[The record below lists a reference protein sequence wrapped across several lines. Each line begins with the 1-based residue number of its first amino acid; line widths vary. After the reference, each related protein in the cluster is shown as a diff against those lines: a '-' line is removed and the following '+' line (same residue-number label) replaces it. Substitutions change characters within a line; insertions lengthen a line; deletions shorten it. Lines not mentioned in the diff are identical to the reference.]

1 MNEGQLNL
9 ARKWR
14 AQKFDQIVGQDIAIK
29 MIKNSLYRGQ
39 LFPVYLLWGLHG
51 TGKTSLARVF
61 AAAINCDGLPSF
73 QQDPKTTTVPC
84 LTCPSC
90 VAMCAGKHPDF
101 IEIDAASN
109 TGVDQVR
116 QIIEASSLLPLMG
129 RKKIY
134 LIDEA
139 HMLSKAAFN
148 AFLKILEEPPASA
161 LFMLATTDPQ
171 KIIETVRS
179 RCFQLNLKAIDAPRL
194 IDHMRF
200 LCAQEA
206 IFADDDAL
214 GIIAQETKGSVRDA
228 INLLEQV
235 RFAQG
240 RVTRDAILKVL
251 GYVDDDRLIE
261 LLQIVCRDQSP
272 SLMQFLSATK
282 LEHYSADYIWR
293 RMLELVR
300 MTIWASYGVSLPVSA
315 EQSEKLT
322 RLAKECQKDRLTI
335 ILDLFCSHERLFLKT
350 TNKHL
355 LLEMLLL
362 KICRRNDSSNGPTM
376 GSLPQ
381 QVAAKVIPEADADG
395 FDDQAE
401 GDEEDEDEEIIDE
414 GKPQSSPPERKG
426 AEPAAVSPTPESQK
440 SPIADERWQKFLSHV
455 NELNDPLL
463 NSVFKHGSSINFDQS
478 QKRIDVYFGKQFV
491 FFSEWLESTKELWQ
505 SMLSEAYDCVIAFVP
520 HFTVETVISPV
531 VHEAV
536 PVVQHAAA
544 SAARP
549 KYAQSSSSQ
558 SSYAPY
564 KKFNNNKPTNFSVR
578 KTIVDVSDVNSWPTA
593 NLLLRYFPGVI
604 REG

>member
-39 LFPVYLLWGLHG
+39 LFPVYLFWGQHG
-51 TGKTSLARVF
+51 TGKTSMARVF
-61 AAAINCDGLPSF
+61 AAAINCQALSSF
-73 QQDPKTTTVPC
+73 KQDPKTTTVPC

-90 VAMCAGKHPDF
+90 VAMLAGRHPDF

-109 TGVDQVR
+109 TGVDHVR
-116 QIIEASSLLPLMG
+116 QIIEAASLLPLMG
-129 RKKIY
+129 HKKIY

-194 IDHMRF
+194 IDHLRY

-206 IFADDDAL
+206 IYADDDAL
-214 GIIAQETKGSVRDA
+214 GLIAQETKGSVRDA

-240 RVTRDAILKVL
+240 RVSRDAILNVL
-251 GYVDDDRLIE
+251 GYVDDDRLLE
-261 LLQIVCRDQSP
+261 LLQFVCRDQSP
-272 SLMQFLSATK
+272 ALMQFLSATR
-282 LEHYSADYIWR
+282 LEQYSADYIWR
-293 RMLELVR
+293 RLLELVR
-300 MTIWASYGVSLPVSA
+300 MTIWASYGVSLPVSI
-315 EQSEKLT
+315 EQSGKLT
-322 RLAKECQKDRLTI
+322 RLAKECLKDRLTI
-335 ILDLFCSHERLFLKT
+335 VLDLFCSHERLFLKT

-381 QVAAKVIPEADADG
+381 QVAATVIPETDLDEYE
-395 FDDQAE
+395 DHE
-401 GDEEDEDEEIIDE
+401 GDEDEDDEIIDD
-414 GKPQSSPPERKG
+414 GKAQVHDQEVK
-426 AEPAAVSPTPESQK
+426 TMK
-440 SPIADERWQKFLSHV
+440 PIAAKIESSKSVINDERWQKFLSHV

-463 NSVFKHGSSINFDQS
+463 NSIFMHACSIGVDQS
-478 QKRIDVYFGKQFV
+478 QQRIDVYFGKQFV
-491 FFSEWLESTKELWQ
+491 FFSEWLESTKNLWQ
-505 SMLSEAYDCVIAFVP
+505 PLLSEAHGCLIAFVP
-520 HFTVETVISPV
+520 HFTVDQVITPV
-531 VHEAV
+531 VNESTPVTV
-536 PVVQHAAA
+536 PQAAHAAA
-544 SAARP
+544 P
-549 KYAQSSSSQ
+549 KYQPRQSGSPSSFGQ
-558 SSYAPY
+558 Y
-564 KKFNNNKPTNFSVR
+564 KKFNNNRQSNNSVR
-578 KTIVDVSDVNSWPTA
+578 KAIVDVSDTNNWPMA
-593 NLLLRYFPGVI
+593 NLLLRYFPGII

>member
-1 MNEGQLNL
+1 MIEGQLNL

-14 AQKFDQIVGQDIAIK
+14 AQKFDQIVGQDVAIK

-39 LFPVYLLWGLHG
+39 LFPVYLFWGQHG
-51 TGKTSLARVF
+51 TGKTSMARVF
-61 AAAINCDGLPSF
+61 AAAINCDGLSSF
-73 QQDPKTTTVPC
+73 QQDPKTTSVPC

-90 VAMCAGKHPDF
+90 IAMLAGKHPDF

-109 TGVDQVR
+109 TGVDHVR
-116 QIIEASSLLPLMG
+116 QIIEAASLLPLMG

-139 HMLSKAAFN
+139 HMLSKSAFN

-200 LCAQEA
+200 LCSQEA

-214 GIIAQETKGSVRDA
+214 GLIAQETKGSVRDA

-240 RVTRDAILKVL
+240 RVSRDAILKVL
-251 GYVDDDRLIE
+251 GYVDDDRLMA
-261 LLQIVCRDQSP
+261 LLQIVCHDQSP
-272 SLMQFLSATK
+272 SLIHYLSASK
-282 LEHYSADYIWR
+282 LEQYSADYIWR

-300 MTIWASYGVSLPVSA
+300 MTIWASYGVSLSVGA
-315 EQSEKLT
+315 QQSEKLT

-362 KICRRNDSSNGPTM
+362 KICRRNDSSNGPMM

-381 QVAAKVIPEADADG
+381 QVAATVIPDEDADDYEDQQENDEDSDDDEIVNEG
-395 FDDQAE
+395 KSSSSPQEIKAPASQPVADNAHESSKLRIDDQ
-401 GDEEDEDEEIIDE
+401 
-414 GKPQSSPPERKG
+414 
-426 AEPAAVSPTPESQK
+426 
-440 SPIADERWQKFLSHV
+440 RWLKFLSGV

-463 NSVFKHGSSINFDQS
+463 NSIFKHGCSISFDKS
-478 QKRIDVYFGKQFV
+478 QQRIDVSFGKQFV

-505 SMLSEAYDCVIAFVP
+505 PLLSEAYGSSIAFVP
-520 HFTVETVISPV
+520 HFTVEQVIAPV
-531 VHEAV
+531 INESAV
-536 PVVQHAAA
+536 RVQPAAA
-544 SAARP
+544 AP
-549 KYAQSSSSQ
+549 HKYSTNSPNQV
-558 SSYAPY
+558 SYAAY
-564 KKFNNNKPTNFSVR
+564 KKFNSTKQVNKIVR
-578 KTIVDVSDVNSWPTA
+578 KAIVDVSDVNNWPTA
-593 NLLLRYFPGVI
+593 NLLLRYFPGII